1 MGSCD
6 KTKPSWSSGTCL
18 SDMVVRGYTVTT
30 TPRGYCNVWPPCYEP
45 LLVVGTTYKEAFFLK
60 RNYSLVVPWLCMYLA
75 YEIKLCTYL
84 GMYGLGL
91 IGEPSN

>member
-1 MGSCD
+1 MIKPNLRDHLVLAWVIWLCVGIRSRPHPGAGVMCGHLAMSLYLWLARL
-6 KTKPSWSSGTCL
+6 TK
-18 SDMVVRGYTVTT
+18 
-30 TPRGYCNVWPPCYEP
+30 NV
-45 LLVVGTTYKEAFFLK
+45 FFFK
-60 RNYSLVVPWLCMYLA
+60 RNYSLVEPWLCMYLA

>member
-1 MGSCD
+1 M
-6 KTKPSWSSGTCL
+6 
-18 SDMVVRGYTVTT
+18 
-30 TPRGYCNVWPPCYEP
+30 
-45 LLVVGTTYKEAFFLK
+45 VGTTYKEAFFLK
-60 RNYSLVVPWLCMYLA
+60 RNYSLVVPWLGMYLA